1 MRRAVWRA
9 VFPQPKHRDMT
20 NSESRKLV
28 AFAAV
33 FPVADCAMSVG
44 FYVDR
49 LGFRVHFQMGD
60 PVSYAIIERDAV
72 SIHLMPVSQDPTM
85 GRSSIYAFASNVDA
99 LHDELRASGCTVEVP
114 PTDFFYGMREMSVRD
129 LDGNRITFG
138 QEVRATDPAAV

>member
-1 MRRAVWRA
+1 
-9 VFPQPKHRDMT
+9 MT
-20 NSESRKLV
+20 NREPRKLV

-33 FPVADCAMSVG
+33 FAVADCGTSLA

-60 PVSYAIIERDAV
+60 PISYAIVERDAV
-72 SIHLMPVSQDPTM
+72 SIHLIPASQDATM
-85 GRSSIYAFASNVDA
+85 GRSSIYVFATDVDA
-99 LHDELRASGCTVEVP
+99 LHDELRASSCTIEVP

-138 QEVRATDPAAV
+138 QEVKAIGSAAA